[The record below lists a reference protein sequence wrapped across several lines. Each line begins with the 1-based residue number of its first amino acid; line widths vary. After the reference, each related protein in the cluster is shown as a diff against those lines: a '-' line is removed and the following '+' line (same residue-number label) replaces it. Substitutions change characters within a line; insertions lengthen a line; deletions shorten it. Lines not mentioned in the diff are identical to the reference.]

1 MKIET
6 TSSMGSLG
14 TFTTSRQA
22 TDSEVMA
29 YQMWGYAKT
38 AFFGSLTAIIIVGA
52 AWVMAFLLETWP
64 K

>member
-1 MKIET
+1 
-6 TSSMGSLG
+6 MGSLG